1 VARLVLVGLPGTG
14 KTTLARALGEFWSC
28 SVIDTD
34 EALAAN
40 VGTPAAQYLGEHGEV
55 EFRERELEALRDALA
70 SDAVVATGA
79 GIVTTSAARELIEE
93 EFTLW
98 LDSDDETLL
107 LRVGEGERPLLGDDH
122 ATALKDLR
130 QRREPWYRSSA
141 RARVD
146 TSGSVDDVLK
156 DVIQHVESF
165 SS

>member
-1 VARLVLVGLPGTG
+1 
-14 KTTLARALGEFWSC
+14 
-28 SVIDTD
+28 
-34 EALAAN
+34 
-40 VGTPAAQYLGEHGEV
+40 
-55 EFRERELEALRDALA
+55 
-70 SDAVVATGA
+70 
-79 GIVTTSAARELIEE
+79 
-93 EFTLW
+93 
-98 LDSDDETLL
+98 LL